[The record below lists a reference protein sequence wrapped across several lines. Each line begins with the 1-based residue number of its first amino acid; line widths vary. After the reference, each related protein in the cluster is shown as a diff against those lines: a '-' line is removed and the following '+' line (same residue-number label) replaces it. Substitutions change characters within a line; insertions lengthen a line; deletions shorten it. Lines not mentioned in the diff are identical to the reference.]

1 MKEEG
6 VSKYETWKDFKTAIS
21 HVFGEADSKEVTQRK
36 FKAIQQGNCSAAAY
50 WADFQRLMADLDY
63 NDAMYIDQFYDG
75 LNMEVQ

>member
-21 HVFGEADSKEVTQRK
+21 RAFGEANSKEVARRK
-36 FKAIQQGNCSAAAY
+36 FKTIKQGNRSAAAY

-63 NDAMYIDQFYDG
+63 NDAMYIDQFHDG